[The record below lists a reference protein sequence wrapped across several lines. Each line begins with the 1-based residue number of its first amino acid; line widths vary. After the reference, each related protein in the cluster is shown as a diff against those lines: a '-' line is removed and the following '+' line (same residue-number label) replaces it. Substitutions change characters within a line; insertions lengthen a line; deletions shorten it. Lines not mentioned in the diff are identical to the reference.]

1 MYHSLSKRFE
11 RTLHQGGQ
19 MANKQVERSLASL
32 IIREMQIKTMKRYQD
47 TLQWL
52 KLRRLTLP
60 SVGVLGSWSGNLKWH
75 NHFETVWL
83 GLFFFKLNIHLSYK
97 PVIPLLGIYLPKR
110 NESICSQQDLK
121 SVV

>member
-1 MYHSLSKRFE
+1 MQQLSQNIQRYLNKKPKTLNFKMSKRFE

-83 GLFFFKLNIHLSYK
+83 GFFFF
-97 PVIPLLGIYLPKR
+97 
-110 NESICSQQDLK
+110 
-121 SVV
+121 